1 MEETIKSMLCGT
13 TSGGS
18 SSLISAS
25 SEWKAVAACAAKL
38 KATHLRDALENADR
52 NANLLAEAEGIVLDY
67 AREKV
72 DGDAMAALFA
82 LARKANV

>member
-38 KATHLRDALENADR
+38 KTTHLRDALENADR

>member
-1 MEETIKSMLCGT
+1 MASMEETIKSMLCGT

-38 KATHLRDALENADR
+38 KATHLRDAASSDR
-52 NANLLAEAEGIVLDY
+52 SVFS
-67 AREKV
+67 REFRLK
-72 DGDAMAALFA
+72 M
-82 LARKANV
+82 